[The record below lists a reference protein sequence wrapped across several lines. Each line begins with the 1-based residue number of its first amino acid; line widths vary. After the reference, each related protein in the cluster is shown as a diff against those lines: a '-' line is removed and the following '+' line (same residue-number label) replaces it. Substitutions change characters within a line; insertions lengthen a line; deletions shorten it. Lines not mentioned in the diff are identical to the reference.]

1 MVGIRNYDVYLRGM
15 AKGYEDKLFFSE
27 MLKDKICGILDFG
40 CADGTMLSY
49 LKRDFPEAR
58 LVGYDNSKEMVQ
70 LAKRR
75 TNGYVTSIYGDALDH
90 LDPSESLLN
99 LSSVVHEVY
108 SYSPAYARKEF
119 WDDVFGRGFKYVTIR
134 DFCLGGFGPA
144 LADTEDYQKVKA
156 KANKKQVEEFEKNF
170 GSLRYE
176 MNFVHFLMKYR
187 YVENWEREVKENYFA
202 INLEMIEDIAQ
213 QYGYEVMF
221 KEHYMLPFTRDR
233 VKEDFDVNLPENT
246 HVKFIFKKG

>member
-1 MVGIRNYDVYLRGM
+1 
-15 AKGYEDKLFFSE
+15 
-27 MLKDKICGILDFG
+27 
-40 CADGTMLSY
+40 
-49 LKRDFPEAR
+49 
-58 LVGYDNSKEMVQ
+58 MVQ

-176 MNFVHFLMKYR
+176 VNFVHFLMKYR